1 MCVCAVVTVTGSQ
14 SATNPTHRA
23 VHPLGATQ
31 AVVLVY
37 DLTNLD
43 SFANLQDWL
52 DLVNSRFADETKK
65 PAIAVVGNKRDLS
78 HLRVVSQASSHP
90 LTVVI
95 SVPLSRAL

>member
-1 MCVCAVVTVTGSQ
+1 MINNYIENAD
-14 SATNPTHRA
+14 
-23 VHPLGATQ
+23 